1 MQPGRVPSAQ
11 KGPGASSDLRT
22 GQGAPHKYSGGCEPS
37 QEEDERLTSLWWADG
52 GGGGWR
58 RHVFQCVS
66 FYCRREE
73 SARTRGPWGITPTFQ
88 APVLVSLAV
97 EGRNSNRVIN
107 FFFRASLFSLN
118 LGCMLAVDSASQNP
132 YLLQGHTQQCFPWAS
147 VMAWSCSGLRDTDP
161 VSRLSPALSVCNR
174 DAFQ

>member
-22 GQGAPHKYSGGCEPS
+22 GQGVPHKYSGGCEPS
-37 QEEDERLTSLWWADG
+37 QEEDERLTSLWWADVG
-52 GGGGWR
+52 RGGWR

-73 SARTRGPWGITPTFQ
+73 SALTRGPWGITPTFQ

-107 FFFRASLFSLN
+107 FFSCFFVFFKSWLHAGCGLGQSESVPSARTYSAMLPLGFSHGL
-118 LGCMLAVDSASQNP
+118 V
-132 YLLQGHTQQCFPWAS
+132 LLRS
-147 VMAWSCSGLRDTDP
+147 
-161 VSRLSPALSVCNR
+161 
-174 DAFQ
+174 